1 MLPYPQPSPQATLF
15 PSGAGSLLPQPW
27 AKTSL
32 GLVPWPRLLWAVPY
46 SSFRELSLWVLSPE
60 ELSLPVFVTSYLE
73 GEGYPKGQGY

>member
-1 MLPYPQPSPQATLF
+1 MQAPYCLTL
-15 PSGAGSLLPQPW
+15 GLRTRHKR

-32 GLVPWPRLLWAVPY
+32 GLVPWPRILWAVPY

-73 GEGYPKGQGY
+73 GEGYPNGQGY